1 MLHIR
6 VVDCGLTLWVKQFEL
21 KCSNSV
27 ERVHKPLCTKS
38 STPKSCTNSK
48 IGQENIHHNRT
59 GEWPRE

>member
-27 ERVHKPLCTKS
+27 ERVHKPLCAES
-38 STPKSCTNSK
+38 STSKSCTNSK
-48 IGQENIHHNRT
+48 IGRENIRHNRT